1 MITLKARTSIHNS
14 PCVCMLT
21 ACPGYKFEREAICVA
36 CVLPVQESIFQYE
49 LIHEVFVSNLRIQTA
64 RKITE

>member
-36 CVLPVQESIFQYE
+36 CVLPVQRPGKHFS
-49 LIHEVFVSNLRIQTA
+49 VRIDT
-64 RKITE
+64 